1 MHQINDYELKEYIE
15 SGKSPESYAETTGFS
30 INTIRKHLI
39 SMAENETLDITKLIP
54 EEEIRM
60 MVNILVHVEWDCHIS
75 SLYKIME
82 GRYSYF
88 ILRLLFHS
96 GFFLSMLKSA
106 SEQTKVMWDT
116 HYLDHI
122 VYANKNCKGNAY
134 MHMPGTYVYFLFG
147 TPENGNDSG
156 LLFIDITKNLG
167 KVVKDSEKTAEK
179 IGYIRVG
186 TEGEGRAL
194 AKYYTAGMNPKYP
207 SYETDGNVIVKIDEK
222 KMKPGMIRLRKSGQ

>member
-1 MHQINDYELKEYIE
+1 
-15 SGKSPESYAETTGFS
+15 
-30 INTIRKHLI
+30 
-39 SMAENETLDITKLIP
+39 
-54 EEEIRM
+54 
-60 MVNILVHVEWDCHIS
+60 
-75 SLYKIME
+75 
-82 GRYSYF
+82 
-88 ILRLLFHS
+88 
-96 GFFLSMLKSA
+96 
-106 SEQTKVMWDT
+106 
-116 HYLDHI
+116 
-122 VYANKNCKGNAY
+122 
-134 MHMPGTYVYFLFG
+134 MPGTYVYFLFG